1 MTKAGNQQG
10 FQVKATIQDEEEESD
25 SDDDDYDGLEVSFV
39 SASCYLAGC
48 LDYKTCRLKLLISD
62 GYEAK

>member
-39 SASCYLAGC
+39 STACYLSGC
-48 LDYKTCRLKLLISD
+48 IDKTCRLKLLISD